1 MHRYTMYLSL
11 QLLGSG
17 MKLLT
22 KTCNPRVSENAA
34 GDAALQ
40 WMHGTSPTP
49 PKSGS
54 AIRMEAF
61 VSHGNEREALKPRNR
76 QKGGQIPR

>member
-1 MHRYTMYLSL
+1 MIIHLKMP
-11 QLLGSG
+11 LLPPG

-22 KTCNPRVSENAA
+22 KTCNPRVSGNAA
-34 GDAALQ
+34 GDAASQ
-40 WMHGTSPTP
+40 WMPGTSPTP

-61 VSHGNEREALKPRNR
+61 VSHGNERFALKPRNR